1 MNILYEKLF
10 ADFLAKA
17 KIERDANQII
27 YALKKAYPNCSLPIA
42 KTIKR
47 FLNGETTNL
56 RDTSLGFFAAYIL
69 DITEPEVIDAYC
81 KNTLG
86 QYYKIFIEQ
95 KEEAPS
101 AVTPSLVPLGV
112 SATPTT
118 FVNPKKDR
126 TKTIAIW
133 AFCIA
138 LPLLVGFIGFIKI
151 MPASPKNYVQF
162 PTMVP
167 IKGGSFTMGDTF
179 SDSKPEGDE
188 LPCHRVTIDSFEM
201 SQTEITFELFDAY
214 CLAKNIPLKE
224 DLGWGRDNHP
234 AIMMDWFEAIDFCN
248 WLSEL
253 KGLQPVYT
261 VENNSKCI
269 LRKVNH
275 NFEKTGY
282 RLPTEA
288 EWEYAASM
296 DLKTNTKYRFGH
308 HQNRIDVAA
317 LNFDFKKD
325 AEKASEQT
333 FKNKVYSKKTVPVM
347 ESGMNQNGLYG
358 MVGNVAEWCHDYY
371 HPNFYRDNVNN
382 SNPVAEIVV
391 VDTSCAHILR
401 GGAWTD
407 PQTNVRATFRKSS
420 PANCRSQEFGFR
432 VVRRVQKKNWF
443 L

>member
-10 ADFLAKA
+10 MEFLAKA
-17 KIERDANQII
+17 NVERDANQII
-27 YALKKAYPNCSLPIA
+27 NALKQTYPNCSLPIA

-56 RDTSLGFFAAYIL
+56 RATSLGFFAAYIL
-69 DITEPEVIDAYC
+69 DITEPEVIESYC
-81 KNTLG
+81 NNTLG
-86 QYYKIFIEQ
+86 KYYKIFLEQ
-95 KEEAPS
+95 TESVPIHD
-101 AVTPSLVPLGV
+101 TPSVKEV
-112 SATPTT
+112 KTP
-118 FVNPKKDR
+118 FVNFKKDR

-133 AFCIA
+133 ALSIA
-138 LPLLVGFIGFIKI
+138 LPLLVGFIGLVKI
-151 MPASPKNYVQF
+151 MPTSQKANVQF
-162 PTMVP
+162 PTMIP

-179 SDSKPEGDE
+179 NDSKQEGDE
-188 LPCHRVTIDSFEM
+188 LPCHTVTIDSFEM

-253 KGLQPVYT
+253 KGLEPVYS

-275 NFEKTGY
+275 HFENTGY

-288 EWEYAASM
+288 EWEYAASV

-308 HQNRIDVAA
+308 HQNKIDVAA

-325 AEKASEQT
+325 DGKISNIP
-333 FKNKVYSKKTVPVM
+333 FKNKFYSKKTVPVM

-371 HPNFYRDNVNN
+371 HPYFYRDNINN
-382 SNPVAEIVV
+382 SNPMAEIVV

-401 GGAWTD
+401 GGAWAD
-407 PQTNVRATFRKSS
+407 SLSNVRASFRKSS

-432 VVRRVQKKNWF
+432 VVRRIQKKNWF